1 MTAVGEQVAAKDY
14 TKEPVR
20 KKRRLATVFDAVT
33 GKVGQ
38 NGFLSKEEYQAQSPK
53 PSKPEEVLLRRLDA
67 PQDIPFDYYAAEEK
81 LAATG
86 PRLPDTELLKDL
98 HAYVADF
105 YEVISGADFDFRSF
119 DETSLIAMGIL
130 LEEACKEV
138 LGENGDMVLAE
149 PQSVD
154 GGLPE
159 NKWTRY
165 QIIGKVV
172 PVSVQEYQSAS
183 DEEEEA
189 EMVTEP
195 SRKRQRRQYLH
206 ADN

>member
-1 MTAVGEQVAAKDY
+1 MTAAREQVTAKDY

-20 KKRRLATVFDAVT
+20 KKRRLATVFDAVA

-38 NGFLSKEEYQAQSPK
+38 NGFLSKEEHQAQSIK

-67 PQDIPFDYYAAEEK
+67 PQDIPFDYYAAEEQ
-81 LAATG
+81 LTASG
-86 PRLPDTELLKDL
+86 SRLPDTELLKDL

-105 YEVISGADFDFRSF
+105 YEVVSGAAFDFRSF

-130 LEEACKEV
+130 LEEACKEA
-138 LGENGDMVLAE
+138 LGENGDMVLSE

-172 PVSVQEYQSAS
+172 PVPVQEYQSAS
-183 DEEEEA
+183 DDGEA
-189 EMVTEP
+189 EIVTEP
-195 SRKRQRRQYLH
+195 SRKRQRRRYLY